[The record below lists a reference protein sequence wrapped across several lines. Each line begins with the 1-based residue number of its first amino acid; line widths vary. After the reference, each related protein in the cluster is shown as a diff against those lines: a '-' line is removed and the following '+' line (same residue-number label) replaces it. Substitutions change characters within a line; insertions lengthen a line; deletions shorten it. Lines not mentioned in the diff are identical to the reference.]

1 MNPSTRPLVVCRQ
14 ALIAAATAAIVHGAA
29 VAAPTG
35 THFETA
41 AQLQGTKL
49 QLNGAGTRFRTIF
62 KVYDMALYT
71 TRKVGTP
78 EELLALPGPKRLQ
91 FTALRELPGTDLG
104 RLFVKGMSE
113 NATREQATRHTL
125 STTRLI
131 EIFSGKSK
139 LMPGDTF
146 AMDYVPGKGTQFV
159 IQGQPQGEPIG
170 DAEFFGMV
178 LNIWFGSSPADRQ
191 LKEALLGRDAA
202 PPPMQQ

>member
-1 MNPSTRPLVVCRQ
+1 MTRSTVHRHALLMTLALLV
-14 ALIAAATAAIVHGAA
+14 ATAEAA
-29 VAAPTG
+29 STTTAFEPT
-35 THFETA
+35 T
-41 AQLQGTKL
+41 QLQGSKL
-49 QLNGAGTRFRTIF
+49 QLNGAGTRFRSIF

-78 EELLALPGPKRLQ
+78 EELLALPGPKKLQ
-91 FTALRELPGTDLG
+91 FSALRELPGTDLG

-113 NATREQATRHTL
+113 NSTREQVNRHAL

-139 LMPGDTF
+139 LMPGDSF
-146 AMDYVPGKGTQFV
+146 AMEFVPGKGTQFV

-178 LNIWFGSSPADRQ
+178 LNIWFGSSPADRP
-191 LKEALLGRDAA
+191 LKEALLGRDG
-202 PPPMQQ
+202 PPSMREQQQ

>member
-1 MNPSTRPLVVCRQ
+1 MTSPTSQRL
-14 ALIAAATAAIVHGAA
+14 ALAATIALLVAST
-29 VAAPTG
+29 AAPAASTG
-35 THFETA
+35 THFEPA
-41 AQLQGTKL
+41 VQLQGTRL

-71 TRKVGTP
+71 TRKVATP
-78 EELLALPGPKRLQ
+78 EELLALPGPKKLQ

-139 LMPGDTF
+139 LLPGDSF
-146 AMDYVPGKGTQFV
+146 AMEFTPGKGTQFV
-159 IQGQPQGEPIG
+159 IQGQPQGEPVG
-170 DAEFFGMV
+170 DAEFFNMV
-178 LNIWFGSSPADRQ
+178 LGIWFGASPADRP
-191 LKEALLGRDAA
+191 LKDALLGHEAA
-202 PPPMQQ
+202 GRVQP